1 MKKQLFCFLLAGTL
15 LAGAC
20 TQEEPKNPLL
30 EVQAKNEAVVRQLYQ
45 HFNAHDWAKMAAL
58 YSDNAEFLDPSLGTA
73 PVRQSHADVVKKYSE
88 LNGVFPDIHDDV
100 KAIYPS
106 GDKHVIAEFVSSGT
120 APDGS
125 KFYLP
130 ICTVFTIENGVIVRD
145 NTYYDNDER

>member
-1 MKKQLFCFLLAGTL
+1 MKKHLSL
-15 LAGAC
+15 LAGALLIAAC
-20 TQEEPKNPLL
+20 TPTAQKNPTL
-30 EVQAKNEAVVRQLYQ
+30 ELQAKNEAVVRQLYQ

-58 YSDNAEFLDPSLGTA
+58 YSENAEFLDPSFGTA
-73 PVRQSHADVVKKYSE
+73 PVRQSQADVVKKYAE

-100 KAIYPS
+100 KAVYAS
-106 GDKHVIAEFVSSGT
+106 GEKTVIAEFVSTGT